1 MNSSIQFHNKSNE
14 ELICELTKLQAE
26 KLELQKKLTDLNK
39 TEFLL
44 KQAKERAEESEIRFK
59 AISENALEGI
69 TLADIDGNYVF
80 INEAFSKMVGYSKQ
94 ELLQMSLFDLKSPQ
108 ERDSTLFHFLIQNAR
123 KNIGKFSR
131 TKLLCKNGL
140 TIYVDIN
147 ATLLDI
153 GNEKFAL
160 GIIRDVSEITK
171 WENELLIA
179 KEKAEESENRFRTI
193 AEQTTEG
200 ITLADLEGNYVYVNN
215 AFCEMSGYSK
225 EELLQMTVFDMGSK
239 QIKQDDDAYFRE
251 ENVSGQ
257 KRNIVLRKKDGTDY
271 YTEISGTYI
280 ELNKQKLILGTIRDI
295 SEIIKYQDELITA
308 KDKAVQ
314 SDRLKSA
321 FLMNVSHEIRTP
333 MNGILGFIDLMNQP
347 DLDEEE
353 RRSFIDIVNKSGE
366 RLLNTIN
373 DIVEISK
380 IEIGDIHLVT
390 EEVDLTELMKFHYNF
405 FTLQAK
411 EKNIE
416 FKINKQLKGKQS
428 TIKTD
433 KQKLDGIL
441 MNLIRNAI
449 KFTTKGTI
457 EIGNYIENGRLYF
470 FVSDSGR
477 GIPEDKLET
486 IFDRFVQVELGNTRG
501 YEGSGIGLSIVK
513 AYIEAL
519 NGDIE
524 VKSELGKGST
534 FLFSLPYSPVHSK
547 SKIIEKDRTNKVIPL
562 KHTILVAEDDE
573 VNFYFLEKILSKE
586 FKLLHAENGEETLQL
601 FKDNP
606 EISLVLMDIKMPGE
620 FDGFDITQKI
630 REINSQIPVIAQ
642 TAYAMESD
650 KIKALEAGCNDY
662 ISKPYNPGNLKQ
674 LIRQYCYNTD

>member
-179 KEKAEESENRFRTI
+179 KEKAEDSENRFRTI